1 MVGIILGLKNTT
13 KENQMNEQTYNHYC
27 KSKLIELIDKKQIEL
42 LNTEK
47 DNNDARDAFK
57 KEYVQDFSSL
67 SKELCATKNK
77 LKNLIVSKGFFLLS
91 KEVNIESLVCDSED
105 KSSLKVMSDFLY
117 CSWMKKIKEEG
128 KLKEVLKMIDIK
140 Y

>member
-1 MVGIILGLKNTT
+1 MRNSRIKKVVIAGMFLSTVCGACV
-13 KENQMNEQTYNHYC
+13 MNKDEDLE
-27 KSKLIELIDKKQIEL
+27 KL
-42 LNTEK
+42 
-47 DNNDARDAFK
+47 K